1 MERRLVLRLL
11 TYWRSL
17 CGDHEMP
24 PLGEIDGSAIPDLWD
39 YCFVINVANGREPYF
54 TYFGS
59 WHALS
64 YCSNMA
70 GKAVSELSSDSLT
83 GRVTEYLPE
92 VLKRC
97 VPITYGGEYEQSDG
111 TVILYRSILLPLG
124 DDEHR
129 LTAVLGGANCR
140 IVADDEMR

>member
-17 CGDHEMP
+17 CADREMP
-24 PLGEIDGSAIPDLWD
+24 ALEDVEGTAIPDLWD
-39 YCFVINVANGREPYF
+39 HCFVIDVANGREPYF

-64 YCSNMA
+64 HCSNMA
-70 GKAVSELSSDSLT
+70 GKPVSELSSDSLT

-92 VLKRC
+92 VVQRRI
-97 VPITYGGEYEQSDG
+97 PITYGGEFEQPDG
-111 TVILYRSILLPLG
+111 TIILYRSILLPLA
-124 DDEHR
+124 DSEQR
-129 LTAVLGGANCR
+129 LIAVLGGANCR
-140 IVADDEMR
+140 IVTEDEIS